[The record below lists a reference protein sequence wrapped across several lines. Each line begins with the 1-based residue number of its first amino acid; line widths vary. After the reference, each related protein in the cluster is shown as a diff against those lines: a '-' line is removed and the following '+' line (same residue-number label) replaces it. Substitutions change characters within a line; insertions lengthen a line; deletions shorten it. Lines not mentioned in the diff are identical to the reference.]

1 MILYYLMTQSLR
13 RLSRIEGLPSTFIL
27 CELVCIMALF
37 IYDVFLFFS
46 HLLYELKQSVA
57 VETDPL
63 EVQMS
68 MGPIMGFTLF
78 KYASLF
84 LAILMILLTIT
95 TIKRNFKQYFI
106 LQHEDFKIMSY
117 LGETPGNL
125 AIYYTF
131 QVAFFALFVITI
143 AMIASQLIFFASVIK
158 TINLGVTLSDVQ
170 SFRINPVYLII
181 LELMMLTYVFLTTFF
196 SSKKKLYSLTSK

>member
-46 HLLYELKQSVA
+46 HLLYEIKQSVA

-95 TIKRNFKQYFI
+95 TIKRRFKQYFI

-181 LELMMLTYVFLTTFF
+181 LELMMLNYVFLTTFF
-196 SSKKKLYSLTSK
+196 SSKKKLYSLTS